1 LGIPRR
7 RPRSLKAIFNL
18 SLILNISR

>member
-18 SLILNISR
+18 SLILNVSR